1 MADQRIASGPR
12 LSPLPVPQQRVSMLE
27 GASDLIEAAQG
38 IERLRNET
46 DQRIA
51 ASEARIEERRQQE
64 ADAALSASQG
74 AAFAAMQSRITLETE
89 KLRSQGV
96 EGFEGKVQELVDR
109 GIAQFDAGFG
119 NNQRVRQRFMP
130 NMADL
135 AGRAATSAGLWAIG
149 ERAKLHAVQIEGT
162 GEELDNGLRQT
173 PGINSYVAAIT
184 TVDAALAGQGL
195 SPSGLAAARKDSI
208 AKRTDALID
217 GFLATGQTAQAKALL
232 DAGFFNDKLPDV
244 DRVRSRIVNAEEAA
258 ARQVELAQSRA
269 RTAANDAADLL
280 QKKVAAGIVPTSAE
294 IASVRQ
300 QATAAGVK
308 PDDLFDIAL
317 LEQKVAINR
326 TYQGQDV
333 TVLLHDRDALTAKMV
348 AGKASEGEQVTVK
361 QLNDLIETRE
371 KETAARYKGLL
382 GQGAAGRAQIVN
394 ELQRLPADARFSQ
407 AERIESGLGFVVG
420 LPTADARAAAING
433 RQERKANPKLAP
445 AADVDANFRT
455 AMGSATMGMQGSTLN
470 GIRDLAADLYAH
482 AHRAAG
488 GGDEFNPGLY
498 RNSLNIALG
507 RTRRGD
513 GTPQGGIGTY
523 GGRQVILPDS
533 KTQDEFA
540 SDIARAPY
548 DGATY
553 DGNTP
558 FQKADLGRRYFPVY
572 LGENEKGQARYR
584 IVSTGGHELQR
595 KGGGAFV
602 LVIAR

>member
-1 MADQRIASGPR
+1 
-12 LSPLPVPQQRVSMLE
+12 MLE
-27 GASDLIEAAQG
+27 GASDLIEAAQSV
-38 IERLRNET
+38 ERLRNET

-51 ASEARIEERRQQE
+51 GSEARIEERRQQE

-109 GIAQFDAGFG
+109 ENAQFDAGFG

-135 AGRAATSAGLWAIG
+135 SGRAATSAGLWAMG
-149 ERAKLHAVQIEGT
+149 ERAKIGAQQIQGMVGEQSNALSVAPATPKDYSSAEGLFLT
-162 GEELDNGLRQT
+162 TLRAQNLPESAFLSAAREGL
-173 PGINSYVAAIT
+173 NS
-184 TVDAALAGQGL
+184 LASSYADGL
-195 SPSGLAAARKDSI
+195 LAAGKTSD
-208 AKRTDALID
+208 L
-217 GFLATGQTAQAKALL
+217 KALV
-232 DAGFFNDKLPDV
+232 DSGFFNGRISDV
-244 DRVRSRIVNAEEAA
+244 GRLQSRITNADEAA
-258 ARQVELAQSRA
+258 ARQVELVQSRA
-269 RTAANDAADLL
+269 RQDANDAASLL
-280 QKKVAAGIVPTSAE
+280 EKQVAAGIIPTSAQ
-294 IASVRQ
+294 IAAVRQ
-300 QATAAGVK
+300 QAVAAGVK
-308 PDDLFDIAL
+308 PDDLFDIVH
-317 LEQKVAINR
+317 LERNMAQNR
-326 TYQGQDV
+326 IYQGQDI
-333 TVLLHDRDALTAKMV
+333 TVLLRDRDTLSAKIA
-348 AGKASEGEQVTVK
+348 AGSASAAEQMDAK
-361 QLNDLIETRE
+361 HLNDLIETRE

-455 AMGSATMGMQGSTLN
+455 AMGSAAMGMQGSTLN

-488 GGDEFNPGLY
+488 GGDDFNPGLY
-498 RNSLNIALG
+498 RNSLNVALG

-553 DGNTP
+553 DGSTP